1 MIKISVRNLV
11 EFILRSGDIDN
22 TGSGASD
29 AELMRMG
36 TKLHKKIQKS
46 MGINYSSEYPLSH
59 TFTLSRDGMDFEIC
73 VDGRADGIIKPDESQ
88 SALKSYIEID
98 GEVEDRSLYI
108 IDEIKGVMRDVDDIR
123 EPVTEHLGQAKCYAY
138 FFACDNGIEQIK
150 VRITYCNL
158 ETEKTKYFTE
168 IYDIDELKTWY
179 EELLNEYAKW
189 AKFSI
194 DHKEVRDKAIEATTF
209 PFEYRTGQKDMI
221 ASVYTSI
228 VREKKIY
235 IEAPT
240 GIGKTLST
248 VYPSVKAMG
257 EGRIEKIFYL
267 TAKTITRTAALNAF
281 TLLKEHGL
289 TMKTI
294 VLTAK
299 DKVCILDKPEC
310 NPRSCERAKGHFDRV
325 NDAVFDLI
333 THEDDISRDKV
344 LEYAAKHNVCP
355 FEMGLDAALW
365 TDAIIG
371 DYNYVFDPDVY
382 LRRFFVN
389 DKKNDYVFLV
399 DEAHNL
405 VDRARRMYSAVLVK
419 EDFLTVKKMVMNV
432 RPKLADAL
440 NKANKELLSMK
451 RECDGLEVME
461 ISRLNTLY
469 IHLLRVMSE
478 YDRYFKEKAS
488 ADIDEKVTQLFFDIR
503 KFMNAYDYLDEN
515 YIVYDEIDE
524 KGDFYL
530 NLLCMNPSVRLSEYL
545 CKGKCSVFFS
555 ATLIPVNY
563 YRSQLASK
571 EDDYAVYIPSPFETD
586 KRLIMIARD
595 VSTKYTRRTKGEYE
609 KIVGYINDFTGARR
623 GNYMVFFPSYKMMDE
638 IYSLIC
644 EMAPHLSNSIV
655 CQTTDMTEEDREDF
669 LEAFSE
675 NATQSHIGFC
685 VMGGI
690 FSEGIDLVGDRLIGA
705 VIVGTGLPMV
715 CNERELFRGYYDDD
729 CNKGF
734 EFAYLYDGMNKVMQS
749 AGRVIRTK
757 DDKGAILLLD
767 ERFIGNSYR
776 ELFPREWYPHEVVDR
791 SRMNKLLGE
800 FW

>member
-138 FFACDNGIEQIK
+138 FFACDNGLEQIK

-333 THEDDISRDKV
+333 TYEDDISRDKV

-644 EMAPHLSNSIV
+644 DMAPHLSNSIV

-675 NATQSHIGFC
+675 NAAQSHIGFC

>member
-22 TGSGASD
+22 TGSGAND

-46 MGINYSSEYPLSH
+46 MGINYSSEYPLSR
-59 TFTLSRDGMDFEIC
+59 TCTLSRDGMDFEIC
-73 VDGRADGIIKPDESQ
+73 VDGRADGIITPDESQ
-88 SALKSYIEID
+88 SALKSYIKID

-138 FFACDNGIEQIK
+138 FFACDNGLEQIK

-644 EMAPHLSNSIV
+644 DMAPHLSNSIV

-675 NATQSHIGFC
+675 NAAQSHIGFC

>member
-138 FFACDNGIEQIK
+138 FFACDNGLEQIK

-571 EDDYAVYIPSPFETD
+571 DDDYAVYIPSPFETD

-644 EMAPHLSNSIV
+644 DMAPHLSNSIV

-715 CNERELFRGYYDDD
+715 CNERELFRCYYDDD
-729 CNKGF
+729 CNK
-734 EFAYLYDGMNKVMQS
+734 
-749 AGRVIRTK
+749 
-757 DDKGAILLLD
+757 
-767 ERFIGNSYR
+767 
-776 ELFPREWYPHEVVDR
+776 
-791 SRMNKLLGE
+791 
-800 FW
+800 

>member
-138 FFACDNGIEQIK
+138 FFACDNGLEQIK

-419 EDFLTVKKMVMNV
+419 EDFLTVKKIVMNV

-571 EDDYAVYIPSPFETD
+571 DDDYAVYIPSPFETD

>member
-138 FFACDNGIEQIK
+138 FFACDNGLEQIK

-571 EDDYAVYIPSPFETD
+571 DDDYAVYIPSPFETD

-644 EMAPHLSNSIV
+644 DMAPHLSNSIV

>member
-138 FFACDNGIEQIK
+138 FFACDNGLEQIK

-419 EDFLTVKKMVMNV
+419 EDFLTVKKIVMNV

-571 EDDYAVYIPSPFETD
+571 DDDYAVYIPSPFETD

-644 EMAPHLSNSIV
+644 DMAPHLSNSIV

-675 NATQSHIGFC
+675 NAAQSHIGFC

>member
-123 EPVTEHLGQAKCYAY
+123 VPVTEHLGQAKCYAY
-138 FFACDNGIEQIK
+138 FFACDNGLEQIK

-571 EDDYAVYIPSPFETD
+571 DDDYAVYIPSPFETD

-644 EMAPHLSNSIV
+644 DMAPHLSNSIV

-675 NATQSHIGFC
+675 NAAQSHIGFC

>member
-138 FFACDNGIEQIK
+138 FFACDNGLEQIK

-644 EMAPHLSNSIV
+644 DMAPHLSNSIV

-675 NATQSHIGFC
+675 NAAQSHIGFC